1 MDTNALFF
9 RHDYNYLIT
18 QKRGFRSVVMNCNS
32 NVISGACSHATG
44 TALPMPS
51 DKAVVCIEMPEYIYI

>member
-1 MDTNALFF
+1 MYTNAPFCN
-9 RHDYNYLIT
+9 HDYNYLMT
-18 QKRGFRSVVMNCNS
+18 RKRGFRSVVMNCNS

-51 DKAVVCIEMPEYIYI
+51 DKIVF